1 MNKIIFIKNNVDEL
15 FKDLDNCTKN
25 TSIIIYRNFDTELQV
40 GTQNIS
46 NPLLDSLIIIDDNIY
61 AITKNAIIETKDLIK
76 YFERNDILYNEI
88 YFNTKEQTSEKEQDE
103 LVDKD
108 IWFVNDETSLN
119 EAVAD
124 SKYID
129 STQKSVYFDK
139 LPGYFDIGYLSTKEE
154 EKISLFNY
162 QFIGV
167 ISTNDKLIILL
178 NNNLNKII
186 RNMFEENN
194 MSLTICNQGQPQT
207 RKKKK
212 KIKSLQ

>member
-88 YFNTKEQTSEKEQDE
+88 YFNTKEQTIEEEQDE

-108 IWFVNDETSLN
+108 IWFVNDKTSLYD
-119 EAVAD
+119 AVTD
-124 SKYID
+124 SKYVD
-129 STQKSVYFDK
+129 KNQKSYYFDK

-154 EKISLFNY
+154 EKISLVDY
-162 QFIGV
+162 QFRGV
-167 ISTNDKLIILL
+167 ISTNEKIIILL

-194 MSLTICNQGQPQT
+194 MSLKICNQGQPQT
-207 RKKKK
+207 KKKKK